1 VEDAEDADV
10 DVVEVADEDGA
21 EDVAGDV
28 DEDEADKN
36 GSQSPDWV
44 DWSRRRL

>member
-1 VEDAEDADV
+1 MDV
-10 DVVEVADEDGA
+10 AEVADEDGA
-21 EDVAGDV
+21 EDVAEDV

-44 DWSRRRL
+44 DWYRRKP